1 MNTSQHSFTAN
12 SLPSSQLR
20 SANVPAS
27 GDNVQEASLAINME
41 KLSKPVLVLPVE
53 TLLRDITTD
62 HAKSLHLPS
71 ISNSSA
77 FLLLLLASRP
87 AGPC

>member
-1 MNTSQHSFTAN
+1 MNTSQHSFTAS

-20 SANVPAS
+20 SVAM
-27 GDNVQEASLAINME
+27 NME
-41 KLSKPVLVLPVE
+41 KLPKPVLVLPGE

-71 ISNSSA
+71 ISHSSA
-77 FLLLLLASRP
+77 FLLLLLAFRP